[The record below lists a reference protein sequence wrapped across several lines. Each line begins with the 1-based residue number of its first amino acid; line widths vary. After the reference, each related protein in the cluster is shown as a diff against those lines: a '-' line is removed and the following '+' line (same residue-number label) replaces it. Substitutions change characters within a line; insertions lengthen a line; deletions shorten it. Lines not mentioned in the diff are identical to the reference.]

1 MTSHL
6 LVAITSGILL
16 FVIFGSAIL
25 ATIAAGFSIYIHI
38 RDGRFSAY
46 YGIEIDSLVKW
57 WEWVLL
63 AVGLWVF
70 FGILLTVFWVFA

>member
-38 RDGRFSAY
+38 RDRRFSAY

-70 FGILLTVFWVFA
+70 FGILLTVFWVFV